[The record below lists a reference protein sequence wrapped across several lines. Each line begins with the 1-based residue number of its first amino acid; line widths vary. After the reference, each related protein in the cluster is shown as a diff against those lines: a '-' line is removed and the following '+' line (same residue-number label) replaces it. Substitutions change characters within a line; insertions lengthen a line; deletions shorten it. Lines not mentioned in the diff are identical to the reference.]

1 MNGINKIFIAGNLAS
16 KPVMRKSKNGKPF
29 SFLSIAT
36 NRFSLVDGQW
46 SKKTDWH
53 SILVWGKK
61 AEICEKYLEKGFP
74 LAVEGFLE
82 STSEHKT
89 TIVAEDLHFLGLRT
103 TAPSPSD
110 TEEKLRDPLT

>member
-16 KPVMRKSKNGKPF
+16 KPVVYKSKNGKSF
-29 SFLSIAT
+29 SFLTIAT
-36 NRFSLVDGQW
+36 HRFSLVEGQW
-46 SKKTDWH
+46 TKKISWH

-82 STSEHKT
+82 ESPEHKT

-103 TAPSPSD
+103 TDTTAPAPQ
-110 TEEKLRDPLT
+110 ENPMDPLT

>member
-1 MNGINKIFIAGNLAS
+1 MEVSMNGINKIFIAGNLAS
-16 KPVMRKSKNGKPF
+16 KPVVHKSKNGKPF
-29 SFLSIAT
+29 SFLTIAT
-36 NRFSLVDGQW
+36 NRFSLVDGHW
-46 SKKTDWH
+46 SKKTYWH

-82 STSEHKT
+82 ETAEHKT

-103 TAPSPSD
+103 TD
-110 TEEKLRDPLT
+110 TATPVP